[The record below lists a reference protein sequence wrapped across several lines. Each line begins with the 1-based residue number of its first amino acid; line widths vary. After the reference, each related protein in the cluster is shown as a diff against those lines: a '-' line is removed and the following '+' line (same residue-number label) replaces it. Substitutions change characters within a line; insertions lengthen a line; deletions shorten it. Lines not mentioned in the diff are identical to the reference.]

1 MNLDETLTS
10 YVLKFCSYVGISLY
24 RLCVPSTLGDR
35 AVFDVE
41 TSHVLLQGVL
51 AAITLVGDGTRDGGA
66 RAGTSCG
73 LDFPSAQWISLTLG
87 VSSNSKFLEQ
97 RP

>member
-66 RAGTSCG
+66 RAGTSCE
-73 LDFPSAQWISLTLG
+73 A
-87 VSSNSKFLEQ
+87 
-97 RP
+97 